1 MDHHLSFISGMQ
13 EKTSPLI
20 LGTTFHEVTLNMSSA
35 TLRGSYS
42 VKTIDFPSTSGRSAE
57 EVKGNDNDGTFNNT
71 ASAKQFDGMP
81 SR

>member
-1 MDHHLSFISGMQ
+1 M
-13 EKTSPLI
+13 
-20 LGTTFHEVTLNMSSA
+20 GTTFHEVTLNMSSA

-42 VKTIDFPSTSGRSAE
+42 VKTIDFPNLSGRSAE
-57 EVKGNDNDGTFNNT
+57 EVKGNDNDETFNNT